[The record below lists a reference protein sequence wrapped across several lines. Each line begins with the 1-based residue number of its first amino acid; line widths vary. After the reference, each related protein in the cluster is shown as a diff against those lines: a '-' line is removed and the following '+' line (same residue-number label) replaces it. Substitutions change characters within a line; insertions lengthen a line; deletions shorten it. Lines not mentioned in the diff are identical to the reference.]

1 MVRASNRVYNSQK
14 HRDLRRA
21 FFGALLLVV
30 VLGACAGPLGEPV
43 PPERRREHLEAELER
58 LIESESPARALQKL
72 ESLRNDEVF
81 EPQELERYRGQALE
95 AIERRFSAA
104 VDEER
109 FQSALSAF
117 RSLEVLERTEAVG
130 DWTEERLL
138 YRVAEQH
145 REEGHIV
152 AALTTLLLIEDLG
165 ELESERLL
173 NYGELGREHNNRHV
187 VRRVIEALQERDA
200 EVPEDLT
207 EFAERIPD
215 PADMVQGTAT
225 VWVDR
230 GIRLQRGVG
239 RPDRVIGSGFFI
251 DKRGYMLTNYHV
263 IESEVDP
270 SYRGY
275 SRLYVRLAEN
285 PEQRVPA
292 RVVGYDRVFDMALLK
307 VEVEPEFV
315 FSLSDIRELRPGTQ
329 IYAIGSPGG
338 LYSSISSGII
348 SATGRRFLQLG
359 DVLQV
364 DVPLN
369 PGNSGGPVLDADGE
383 LVGVVFA
390 GLEQFEGVNFAVPS
404 FWIKQFLAHLY
415 EEEEVKHAWLGL
427 SVHESR
433 RGFEVTYVARR
444 SPAADLGIRKGD
456 RLVSINGVEP
466 DSIADAQHLLLGMTP
481 DTLVRV
487 QWRRDGEEHSG
498 LTALDKRPFSPIEEQ
513 LEYVDE
519 VDLFP
524 PLFGMS
530 VRNTSTLPWQ
540 RNYVID
546 RVYANGVADETGLS
560 ENDPFSLRSF
570 EVNED
575 HRVALLQIVVR
586 KRTEGFLESGL
597 QLAALLETHNF
608 L

>member
-1 MVRASNRVYNSQK
+1 MAAAKNSSRGVMQTAAAVRVV
-14 HRDLRRA
+14 
-21 FFGALLLVV
+21 GTMILLAIVGV
-30 VLGACAGPLGEPV
+30 SCAGPAVETV
-43 PPERRREHLEAELER
+43 PPEQRREHLEAELAR
-58 LIESESPARALQKL
+58 LIADGNPVHALQKVQ
-72 ESLRNDEVF
+72 SLRGDDVF
-81 EPQELERYRGQALE
+81 DREELELYNERAIDALVRWFEDAVEE
-95 AIERRFSAA
+95 A
-104 VDEER
+104 R
-109 FQSALSAF
+109 FQDALGAY
-117 RSLEVLERTEAVG
+117 RSLEAVDRAAG
-130 DWTEERLL
+130 LDDWTEERLL
-138 YRVAEQH
+138 HQVAEQY
-145 REEGHIV
+145 REEGHAV
-152 AALTTLLLIEDLG
+152 AALSTLLQIEDLS
-165 ELESERLL
+165 ELDSELL
-173 NYGELGREHNNRHV
+173 LQYAEIGAEHNHRHV
-187 VRRVIEALQERDA
+187 VRLIVEALEERGEDPPQEL
-200 EVPEDLT
+200 V
-207 EFAERIPD
+207 EFGQRIPD

-230 GIRLQRGVG
+230 GIKLERGVG

-251 DKRGYMLTNYHV
+251 DKRGYLLTNYHV
-263 IESEVDP
+263 IQSEVDP

-285 PEQRVPA
+285 PEQRIPA

-307 VEVEPEFV
+307 VEVDPEFV
-315 FSLSDIRELRPGTQ
+315 FSLSDIRELRAGSQ

-369 PGNSGGPVLDADGE
+369 PGNSGGPVLDSQGE

-390 GLEQFEGVNFAVPS
+390 GVEQFEGVNFAVPS
-404 FWIKQFLAHLY
+404 FWIKQFLAGLY
-415 EEEEVKHAWLGL
+415 EGDELKHPWLGM

-433 RGFEVTYVARR
+433 RGFEVTFVARR

-456 RLVSINGVEP
+456 RLVSINGHEP
-466 DSIADAQHLLLGMTP
+466 QSIADAQHVLLRLAP
-481 DTLVRV
+481 ETLVRV
-487 QWRRDGEEHSG
+487 QWERDGERHSG
-498 LTALDKRPFSPIEEQ
+498 VTALDKRPFSPVEQQ
-513 LEYVDE
+513 LEYVDKT
-519 VDLFP
+519 DLFP

-530 VRNTSTLPWQ
+530 VTSTSTMPWQ

-546 RVYANGVADETGLS
+546 RVYAHSPADETGLS
-560 ENDPFSLRSF
+560 ANDPFSLRNF
-570 EVNED
+570 QINED

-597 QLAALLETHNF
+597 QLAALLETQNF